1 MRPHYLF
8 LTGLLL
14 LLAKTAPV
22 CGQSLIYCPTAPE
35 ELSRRC
41 SRVGDQIARDQGQID
56 AIETQLRNPA
66 IILVRVEIGPE
77 ESLTD
82 YRTRVA
88 LQQGVATPQSNTWLT
103 VRGHFYNP
111 VQQQMYVAMLRQDY
125 WHYIWEGVAFDPDLA
140 EAALRQREQYSRTEK
155 AFQLENP
162 DSGVNQMR
170 YSLETSLAFERECC
184 LPQDAESVLPV
195 APKDHPT
202 PSKELFP
209 PAAEPQADWP

>member
-111 VQQQMYVAMLRQDY
+111 VQQRMYVALSREDY

-140 EAALRQREQYSRTEK
+140 EAALRQREGQSRTEK
-155 AFQLENP
+155 AYHLENP
-162 DSGVNQMR
+162 DSGINQLR
-170 YSLETSLAFERECC
+170 YTLETLLAFERECC
-184 LPQDAESVLPV
+184 SSQNAAAVLP
-195 APKDHPT
+195 ADPEDHQT
-202 PSKELFP
+202 PASELFP
-209 PAAEPQADWP
+209 PGGKTHSDRP